1 MGQERKQMKKLVMK
15 LKDMKVKSKLRVL
28 AGALV
33 TAIVLV
39 GVAAVISAGFMNQ
52 KSQDL
57 AAGWMPSALMATELD
72 TLTSNYRLMQY
83 AHMTSP
89 SEEKDSYA
97 AQMESISDEITQ
109 LSSEYES
116 ILLSEEDRNLLLET
130 RNAWSTYKEA
140 SVQII
145 ELSKAGNNEA
155 AAELMLGEC
164 KTLYDQF
171 GVTID
176 NLVKF
181 NEDGANAAAKNIT
194 QTFIFDI
201 ILIFAVLV
209 ISIIVAI
216 IISGIVRRSIT
227 VPLQQVHDVL
237 GEISG
242 GSLNVSVNYEA
253 EDEFGELSEAI
264 NNFVTSLKEIITDE
278 KRLLL
283 EMADGNFN
291 VTTGAADKY
300 IGDYEPILTSMR
312 AIKLK
317 LGGTMEKIAESTNQ
331 VLVASEQMAD
341 EAQLL
346 ADGATEQASTVEEL
360 LATVEE
366 AAGQATVG
374 AKQAEEA
381 SDEANSVRKQA
392 ESSNER
398 MKEMIGAM
406 NSINETSKEISTII
420 QAIESIAAQTN
431 LLSLNASIEAA
442 RAGEAGKGF
451 AVVAD
456 EIGKLALQCAEAAG
470 NTKTLIE
477 TARYQAENGDKIAKD
492 TAEELYSVTEG
503 VIKIVDVAM
512 RVKDNCENQAD
523 SMKQID
529 EGIEIISKVV
539 EGNSAAAE
547 ESSAASEELAAHA
560 QNLQEQMS
568 SFKFTE

>member
-1 MGQERKQMKKLVMK
+1 MKKMAMK
-15 LKDMKVKSKLRVL
+15 LKNMKVKSKLRVL
-28 AGALV
+28 AGTLV
-33 TAIVLV
+33 SATLLV
-39 GVAAVISAGFMNQ
+39 GIAAMICAGFMNQ

-57 AAGWMPSALMATELD
+57 AVGWMPSALMATELD

-83 AHMTSP
+83 AHITSS
-89 SEEKDSYA
+89 SEEKKESFA
-97 AQMESISDEITQ
+97 VQMENISNEITQ
-109 LSSEYES
+109 LSSEYEA
-116 ILLSEEDRNLLLET
+116 ILLSEEDRKLLLET
-130 RNAWSTYKEA
+130 RNAWSIYKEA
-140 SVQII
+140 SVQAI
-145 ELSKAGNNEA
+145 ELSKAGDNEA

-176 NLVKF
+176 NLVQF
-181 NEDGANAAAKNIT
+181 NQDGADTAAKNISL
-194 QTFIFDI
+194 TFIFNIVLI
-201 ILIFAVLV
+201 IAVLV
-209 ISIIVAI
+209 IAIVMAI
-216 IISGIVRRSIT
+216 IISGVVRRSIT
-227 VPLQQVHDVL
+227 VPLHQVHDVL

-242 GSLNVSVNYEA
+242 GSLNVSMDYESK
-253 EDEFGELSEAI
+253 DEFGELSEAI

-283 EMADGNFN
+283 QMADGNFN
-291 VTTGAADKY
+291 ITTGAADKY
-300 IGDYEPILTSMR
+300 IGDYEPILSSMR

-317 LGGTMEKIAESTNQ
+317 LGGAMERIAESTNQ

-360 LATVEE
+360 LATVEA
-366 AAGQATVG
+366 AAGQAAVG

-398 MKEMIGAM
+398 MKEMIDAM

-477 TARYQAENGDKIAKD
+477 TARYQAESGDKIAKD

-503 VIKIVDVAM
+503 VIKIVDVAKK
-512 RVKDNCENQAD
+512 VKDNCENQAD

-560 QNLQEQMS
+560 QNLQEQMD

>member
-1 MGQERKQMKKLVMK
+1 MKKMAMK
-15 LKDMKVKSKLRVL
+15 LKNMKVKSKLRVL
-28 AGALV
+28 AGTLV
-33 TAIVLV
+33 SATLLV
-39 GVAAVISAGFMNQ
+39 GIAAMICAGFMNQ

-57 AAGWMPSALMATELD
+57 AVGWMPSALMATELD

-83 AHMTSP
+83 AHITSS
-89 SEEKDSYA
+89 SEEKKESFA
-97 AQMESISDEITQ
+97 VEMESISNEITQ
-109 LSSEYES
+109 LSSEYEA
-116 ILLSEEDRNLLLET
+116 ILLSEEDRKLLLET
-130 RNAWSTYKEA
+130 RNAWSIYKEA
-140 SVQII
+140 SVQAI
-145 ELSKAGNNEA
+145 ELSKAGDNDA

-176 NLVKF
+176 NLVQF
-181 NEDGANAAAKNIT
+181 NQDGADTAAKNISL
-194 QTFIFDI
+194 TFIFNIVLI
-201 ILIFAVLV
+201 IGVLV
-209 ISIIVAI
+209 IAIVMAV
-216 IISGIVRRSIT
+216 IISGVVRRSIT
-227 VPLQQVHDVL
+227 VPLHQVHGVL

-242 GSLNVSVNYEA
+242 GSLNVSMDYESK
-253 EDEFGELSEAI
+253 DEFGELSEAI

-283 EMADGNFN
+283 QMADGNFN
-291 VTTGAADKY
+291 ITTGAADKY
-300 IGDYEPILTSMR
+300 IGDYEPILSSMR

-317 LGGTMEKIAESTNQ
+317 LGGAMERIAESTNQ

-360 LATVEE
+360 LATVEA
-366 AAGQATVG
+366 AAGQAAVG

-398 MKEMIGAM
+398 MKEMIDAM

-477 TARYQAENGDKIAKD
+477 TARYQAESGDKIAKD

-503 VIKIVDVAM
+503 VIKIVDVAKK
-512 RVKDNCENQAD
+512 VKDNCENQAD

-560 QNLQEQMS
+560 QNLQEQMN

>member
-1 MGQERKQMKKLVMK
+1 MKKMAMK
-15 LKDMKVKSKLRVL
+15 LKNMKVKSKLRVL
-28 AGALV
+28 AGTLV
-33 TAIVLV
+33 SATLLV
-39 GVAAVISAGFMNQ
+39 GIAAMICAGFMNQ

-57 AAGWMPSALMATELD
+57 AVGWMPSALMATELD

-83 AHMTSP
+83 AHITSS
-89 SEEKDSYA
+89 SEEKKESFA
-97 AQMESISDEITQ
+97 VQMENISNEITQ
-109 LSSEYES
+109 LSSEYEA
-116 ILLSEEDRNLLLET
+116 ILLSEEDRKLLLET
-130 RNAWSTYKEA
+130 RNAWSIYKEA
-140 SVQII
+140 SVQAI
-145 ELSKAGNNEA
+145 ELSKAGDNEA

-176 NLVKF
+176 NLVQF
-181 NEDGANAAAKNIT
+181 NQDGADTAAKNISL
-194 QTFIFDI
+194 TFIFNIVLI
-201 ILIFAVLV
+201 IAVLV
-209 ISIIVAI
+209 IAIVMAI
-216 IISGIVRRSIT
+216 IISGVVRRSIT
-227 VPLQQVHDVL
+227 VPLHQVHDVL

-242 GSLNVSVNYEA
+242 GSLNVSMDYESK
-253 EDEFGELSEAI
+253 DEFGELSEAI

-283 EMADGNFN
+283 QMADGNFN
-291 VTTGAADKY
+291 ITTGAADKY
-300 IGDYEPILTSMR
+300 IGDYEPILSSMR

-317 LGGTMEKIAESTNQ
+317 LGGTMERIAESTNQ

-360 LATVEE
+360 LATVEA
-366 AAGQATVG
+366 AAGQAAVG

-398 MKEMIGAM
+398 MKEMIDAM

-477 TARYQAENGDKIAKD
+477 TARYQAESGDKIAKD

-503 VIKIVDVAM
+503 VIKIVDVAKK
-512 RVKDNCENQAD
+512 VKDNCENQAD

-560 QNLQEQMS
+560 QNLQEQMD

>member
-1 MGQERKQMKKLVMK
+1 MKKMAMK
-15 LKDMKVKSKLRVL
+15 LKNMKVKSKLRVL
-28 AGALV
+28 AGTLV
-33 TAIVLV
+33 SATLLV
-39 GVAAVISAGFMNQ
+39 GIAAMICAGFMNQ

-57 AAGWMPSALMATELD
+57 AVGWMPSALMATELD

-83 AHMTSP
+83 AHITSS
-89 SEEKDSYA
+89 SEEKKESFA
-97 AQMESISDEITQ
+97 VEMESISNEITQ
-109 LSSEYES
+109 LSSEYEA
-116 ILLSEEDRNLLLET
+116 ILLSEEDRKLLLET
-130 RNAWSTYKEA
+130 RNAWSIYKEA
-140 SVQII
+140 SVQAI
-145 ELSKAGNNEA
+145 ELSKAGDNEA

-176 NLVKF
+176 NLVQF
-181 NEDGANAAAKNIT
+181 NQDGANTAAKNISS
-194 QTFIFDI
+194 TFIFNIVLI
-201 ILIFAVLV
+201 IGVLV
-209 ISIIVAI
+209 IAIVMAA
-216 IISGIVRRSIT
+216 IISGVVRRSIT
-227 VPLQQVHDVL
+227 VPLQQVHGVL

-242 GSLNVSVNYEA
+242 GSLNVSMDYESK
-253 EDEFGELSEAI
+253 DEFGELSEAI

-283 EMADGNFN
+283 QMADGNFN
-291 VTTGAADKY
+291 ITTGAADKY
-300 IGDYEPILTSMR
+300 IGDYEPILSSMR

-317 LGGTMEKIAESTNQ
+317 LGGTMERIAESTNQ

-360 LATVEE
+360 LATVEA
-366 AAGQATVG
+366 AAGQAAVG

-398 MKEMIGAM
+398 MKEMIDAM

-477 TARYQAENGDKIAKD
+477 TARYQAESGDKIAKD

-503 VIKIVDVAM
+503 VIKIVDVAKK
-512 RVKDNCENQAD
+512 VKDNCENQAD

-560 QNLQEQMS
+560 QNLQEQMD